1 MAARADA
8 LPRQKTA
15 ARRRSKKKSAAGLSY
30 MLWAPL
36 LAGFAATYFAVRYAE
51 VLPLMGPPGLL
62 RLRLLAP
69 LAMLAHQPEL
79 GMAEATADSV
89 AQGLL
94 YVQFPLYGLLF
105 GLIWRVVGF
114 ARAAGILALVHA
126 LVVAAV
132 LVLAQL

>member
-1 MAARADA
+1 MSARAEA

-15 ARRRSKKKSAAGLSY
+15 ARRKTKKKSAASPAW

-36 LAGFAATYFAVRYAE
+36 LAGLAATYFAVRYAE
-51 VLPLMGPPGLL
+51 ILPLLGPVGIF

-94 YVQFPLYGLLF
+94 YVQFPFYGLLL
-105 GLIWRVVGF
+105 GLIWRVAGF
-114 ARAAGILALVHA
+114 ARALGILVLVHA
-126 LVVAAV
+126 IAVAAV